1 MILDAETWMNIR
13 RFRALHE
20 RGATYAEIAAEA
32 GCDWRTV
39 KKYIDEGATSVPPKG
54 PSRKGCLPQAIAPF
68 AGVIDAWLRTDITL
82 RASVIHERLA
92 AEHGFTNSYQRVK
105 MYVAGARPRIAAE
118 LDAGDENPL
127 RGLHRRFEVVPG
139 AQAQVDWGEEG
150 GILAHA
156 GIAKT
161 YSFHMVL
168 SYSRDPF
175 CCYVD
180 SMDLGTF
187 FDCHRRAFAH
197 FGGVPGALVYDRAKT
212 VVRRHVAPGKAVPL
226 HPEAA
231 AFADHYG
238 YAIDV
243 LAAYR
248 PTGKGRVERQVDI
261 GRAHV
266 LAGRS
271 FDRLAEMDA
280 AFAAWLPIRR
290 AQVHRT
296 HGQVIAERAG
306 ADRAALTP
314 LPAIPYLVA
323 DQHIRRVGKDCLVSF
338 EASLYSVPARVI
350 RAGQYVQLRVT
361 PEMVAIH
368 ALPASGGQL
377 AGGSPARHPARQ
389 LGHRPGPLGRAARR
403 AYPRRHAR
411 PAGAAR
417 GRTPAGPARAA
428 GRAAGR
434 ARRRSRPG
442 RPPPAGRLRHRRRRH
457 PAGPAVTGR
466 RQVPVDA
473 ADATAIAVVLG
484 HLESWLRRAPDPVIA
499 DLARSVYGEPA
510 GRALGWAR
518 ELCSDLRYYS
528 AALSAALRAG
538 DPDDPERTPF

>member
-20 RGATYAEIAAEA
+20 RGATYAEIAAEV

-54 PSRKGCLPQAIAPF
+54 PSRRGSLPQAIAPF

-82 RASVIHERLA
+82 RASVIHERLV

-105 MYVAGARPRIAAE
+105 VYVAGARPRIAAE

-243 LAAYR
+243 LAARR

-296 HGQVIAERAG
+296 HGQVIAERAE

-361 PEMVAIH
+361 PEMVTIH
-368 ALPASGGQL
+368 ALPADGGGLL
-377 AGGSPARHPARQ
+377 AAHLRATRRGSWVTDPAHWDGLPDGHTRAVTLEPYQQPAAGRQ
-389 LGHRPGPLGRAARR
+389 PGPPGPLAALLAGHAAAAVPVARR
-403 AYPRRHAR
+403 PLADYDTA
-411 PAGAAR
+411 AGA
-417 GRTPAGPARAA
+417 PPQD
-428 GRAAGR
+428 
-434 ARRRSRPG
+434 RP
-442 RPPPAGRLRHRRRRH
+442 
-457 PAGPAVTGR
+457 
-466 RQVPVDA
+466 
-473 ADATAIAVVLG
+473 
-484 HLESWLRRAPDPVIA
+484 
-499 DLARSVYGEPA
+499 
-510 GRALGWAR
+510 
-518 ELCSDLRYYS
+518 
-528 AALSAALRAG
+528 
-538 DPDDPERTPF
+538 